1 MILQFIFHGIS
12 VAILVLH
19 AVVSVLATGKARHAA
34 GAFHGIN
41 VVVPTYNEA
50 ETIGSCLESLMK
62 NESANPPHATYVL
75 DDNSSDGTAQ
85 IASTY
90 SGRISIIQRPQRTSK
105 ADALNHAVHNIQGD
119 IFAIVD
125 GDCVVGPQ
133 WLGGLVS
140 PLSDDSVGISTG
152 SVLVQNR
159 NDSALT
165 RMQSC
170 EMAFLCHQLIRP
182 VERVGMLYSI
192 NGNNFAFSRSCWE
205 KVGGF
210 DPARLT
216 EDTDFAI
223 RTRAAGLQVRSADSK
238 VFTRVPSRFRELL
251 RQRRRWYIGWYQ
263 NLSNTNLLAGAIFI
277 LLFYY
282 AFFFFVAS
290 FSILSLAFLFAYYIE
305 LIITYRKAYGRAS
318 ILNPL
323 AFIVLAPFFTTA
335 VIASAIPSA
344 LSGRDRLTVERHW

>member
-1 MILQFIFHGIS
+1 MILQFIFHAIS
-12 VAILVLH
+12 LAILVLH
-19 AVVSVLATGKARHAA
+19 AVVSILAAGRPRHAA
-34 GAFHGIN
+34 GAFRGIN
-41 VVVPTYNEA
+41 IVVPTYNEA
-50 ETIGSCLESLMK
+50 ETIADCLGSLMNMGP
-62 NESANPPHATYVL
+62 NEPPHATYVL

-85 IASTY
+85 VASSY
-90 SGRISIIQRPQRTSK
+90 SGSASLIQRPQRTSK
-105 ADALNHAVHNIQGD
+105 ADALNYAVRNIKGD

-125 GDCVVGPQ
+125 GDCVVGPR
-133 WLGGLVS
+133 WLGELVS

-159 NDSALT
+159 DDSALT

-170 EMAFLCHQLIRP
+170 EMAFICHQLIRP

-210 DPARLT
+210 DPSKLT
-216 EDTDFAI
+216 EDTDFAV
-223 RTRAAGLQVRSADSK
+223 RTRAAGLEVRSADSK
-238 VFTRVPSRFRELL
+238 VLTRVPSGFHDLL

-263 NLSNTNLLAGAIFI
+263 NLSSTNLLAGAIFI

-282 AFFFFVAS
+282 AFLFFVAS
-290 FSILSLAFLFAYYIE
+290 FSLLSLAFLLVYYIE
-305 LIITYRKAYGRAS
+305 LSFTYRKAYGRAS

-323 AFIVLAPFFTTA
+323 VFIVFAPFFTTV
-335 VIASAIPSA
+335 VIAAAIPSA
-344 LSGRDRLTVERHW
+344 LRGKDRLTVEQHW